1 MYRTYSIFV
10 DLIQPVVYLT
20 VVKFIYVL
28 LTLLFIIILLVVL
41 TAANFIVNVIEMTF
55 AQNPKVN

>member
-1 MYRTYSIFV
+1 MYSIFA

-20 VVKFIYVL
+20 VVKFVYVL

-41 TAANFIVNVIEMTF
+41 TAVNFIVNVIEMTF
-55 AQNPKVN
+55 AQYPKVN